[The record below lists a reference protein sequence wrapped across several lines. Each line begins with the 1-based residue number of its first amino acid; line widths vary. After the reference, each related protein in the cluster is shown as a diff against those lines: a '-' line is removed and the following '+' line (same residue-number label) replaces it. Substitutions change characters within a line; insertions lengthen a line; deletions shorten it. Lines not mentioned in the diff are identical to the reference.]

1 MDEKSLIEN
10 AVKLSNGDETG
21 RLEMKKESVDS
32 LFNSPNVKSRELLY
46 EESNR
51 VAKEIDDSKKKEMG
65 E

>member
-21 RLEMKKESVDS
+21 RLEMKTESVDS
-32 LFNSPNVKSRELLY
+32 LFNFPNLKSRELLY

>member
-32 LFNSPNVKSRELLY
+32 LFNSPNLKSRELLY

-51 VAKEIDDSKKKEMG
+51 VAKEIYDSKKKEMG

>member
-1 MDEKSLIEN
+1 MDDKSFIEN
-10 AVKLSNGDETG
+10 AVKLSNGDETE

-32 LFNSPNVKSRELLY
+32 LFNSPNLKSRELLY

>member
-32 LFNSPNVKSRELLY
+32 LFNSPNLKSRELLY